1 MHGEHNYC
9 AQAVRDGDHGRY
21 LTALYAPARAR
32 PWLLALYAFNLELA
46 HVRAAVS
53 EPLLGEIRLT
63 WWRETVD
70 GVYAGMPRAHP
81 VAQALA
87 AAVAATSPPRTLFDA
102 MIDGRMLEL
111 DGAALA
117 QDQALLDHA
126 DMTGGA
132 TQALAAWLAL
142 GNDPGTQA
150 SAAARAVGRAWA
162 LVGLVRAIGFQA
174 RLGGASV
181 PDSFWHGQNI
191 DPARLYRGAIAPEI
205 QAIAKRL
212 ADQAGSALTAARQA
226 CPRPDPALL
235 PALLPAVLAADYLRR
250 FARWDYDVR
259 HPGLEAGALT
269 RQLKLMWAASRRR
282 I

>member
-9 AQAVRDGDHGRY
+9 AQLVRDGDHGRY
-21 LTALYAPARAR
+21 LTALYAQARAR
-32 PWLLALYAFNLELA
+32 PRLFALYALNVELA

-70 GVYAGMPRAHP
+70 GCYAGTPRAHP

-87 AAVAATSPPRTLFDA
+87 AAIAATSPPRALFDA

-111 DGAALA
+111 EAAALG
-117 QDQALLDHA
+117 QDQALLDYA
-126 DMTGGA
+126 DLTGDA
-132 TQALAAWLAL
+132 VQSLAAWLAA
-142 GNDPGTQA
+142 GAEPGPQA
-150 SAAARAVGRAWA
+150 SAAAAAVGRAWA
-162 LVGLVRAIGFQA
+162 LVGLVRAIGFLA
-174 RLGGASV
+174 RSGSAMV
-181 PDSFWHGQNI
+181 PDSFWHGHDI
-191 DPARLYRGAIAPEI
+191 DPAQLYRGAITVEI
-205 QAIAKRL
+205 QAAAQRL
-212 ADQAGSALTAARQA
+212 AGHASHALAAARQA
-226 CPRPDPALL
+226 CPRPDAALL

-269 RQLKLMWAASRRR
+269 RQLKLMWAASRRQ